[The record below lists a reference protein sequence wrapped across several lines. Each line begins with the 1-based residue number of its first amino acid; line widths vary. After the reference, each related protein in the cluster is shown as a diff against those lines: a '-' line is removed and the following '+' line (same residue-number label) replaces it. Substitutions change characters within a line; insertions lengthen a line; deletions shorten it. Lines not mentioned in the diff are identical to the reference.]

1 MMMALLALLVITMV
15 STVVIRAATANV
27 GRIRS
32 GKAEE
37 QAFLTVSSAASVLQD
52 GVQGKVYSRYLLT
65 TRTDTLTEKGEVSA
79 AGEPESVNIQDWSDA
94 DGVGNPDIPLRALLQ
109 NMAEK
114 IIDGEG
120 DQTAQLTVEVAMQ
133 DGELQPVAAELTMYA
148 DHAAPDDDDASEAFS
163 VSVDLHLQD
172 AGQSDARLTLKIPA
186 AAKQIIDRTK
196 ERYYV
201 GEENVEYRET
211 QYFSEQWEIRWLGG
225 SISLQKAAGEGGGA

>member
-27 GRIRS
+27 GRTRS

-37 QAFLTVSSAASVLQD
+37 QAFLTVSSAASVLRE
-52 GVQGKVYSRYLLT
+52 GMQGKVYSRYLLT

-133 DGELQPVAAELTMYA
+133 DGVLQPVAAELTMYA
-148 DHAAPDDDDASEAFS
+148 DHAAPDDDASEAFS

-186 AAKQIIDRTK
+186 AAEQIIDRTE
-196 ERYYV
+196 ERDYV
-201 GEENVEYRET
+201 GEGNVKYRET
-211 QYFSEQWEIRWLGG
+211 QYFSEQWEISGLGG